1 MFKNYLHNLQVF
13 YAVSYPNGVFVIINS
28 LNKYIGSFKIIAF

>member
-13 YAVSYPNGVFVIINS
+13 YAVNYPNGVFVIINN